1 MCIDWTIL
9 CEMLERSNLPTVVAN
24 GDDVYE
30 NGNFKELSIH
40 PVLKESLI
48 LKYSMKCSTGDEDI
62 NGYYYGVSTI
72 KYAGITIIEFYP
84 KSPVDK
90 LKKDPEVIKYLT
102 CFFEK
107 LRSEVYDIARKSEAL
122 ENKLTE
128 YLDKYED
135 AALTFKYIDNDL
147 NNIMSIMLNPEQI
160 VCLASD
166 RCNEDNINLSRV
178 ITELARSFNAYH
190 YGVDVCVD
198 ADEICMTKINKYG
211 FEVIVSN
218 FLGRVCNGEYK
229 PDSLYFKIVEVD
241 EIITVQIKADFSS
254 KTPSE
259 NNFSNEREFADDF
272 FFQYVLDMYCSRFNA
287 KACMVKNQSFEISF
301 HATPFY
307 ELDFHASR
315 RFNPDPDR
323 FAPIVVKTRD
333 KTM

>member
-1 MCIDWTIL
+1 MRIDWQIL
-9 CEMLERSNLPTVVAN
+9 CEMIERSHLPAVIAM

-30 NGNFKELSIH
+30 NSNFKELSIH
-40 PVLKESLI
+40 PMQKKSLI
-48 LKYSMKCSTGDEDI
+48 LKYSMKHSTGDEDI
-62 NGYYYGVSTI
+62 DGRYYGVNTV

-135 AALTFKYIDNDL
+135 AALTLKYIDNDL

-178 ITELARSFNAYH
+178 IVELARSFNAYH
-190 YGVDVCVD
+190 YETIVSVD
-198 ADEICMTKINKYG
+198 ADEIYMTKINKYG
-211 FEVIVSN
+211 FEVIISN
-218 FLGRVCNGEYK
+218 FLERVCNGEYR
-229 PDSLYFKIVEVD
+229 PDRLLFKINQVD

-259 NNFSNEREFADDF
+259 NNYSKDREFADDF

-307 ELDFHASR
+307 ELDLHSSR
-315 RFNPDPDR
+315 KFIPDPDR
-323 FAPIVVKTRD
+323 FAPIVVKTR
-333 KTM
+333 KKIV